1 MKNNTFLIWYQT
13 EDSSQFQAGGALL
26 KERRDTR
33 YRCGT
38 EEEHLDNITQEFEN
52 SVQFIAKDYLSQ
64 KSIRS
69 KLQENNVFFSIY
81 SLISNCI
88 YCMYR

>member
-13 EDSSQFQAGGALL
+13 EDSSQLHAGGALL

-64 KSIRS
+64 HKKHQIKVAGKQRIF
-69 KLQENNVFFSIY
+69 LNIQAN
-81 SLISNCI
+81 
-88 YCMYR
+88 